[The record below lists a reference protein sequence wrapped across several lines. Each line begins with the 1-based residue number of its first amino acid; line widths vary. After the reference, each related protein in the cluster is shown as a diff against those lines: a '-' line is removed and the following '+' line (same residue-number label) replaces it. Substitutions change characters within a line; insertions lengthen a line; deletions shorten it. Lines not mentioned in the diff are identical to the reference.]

1 MERSKEMVVSKKGIL
16 FLCTGNSCRSQM
28 AEANKKAK
36 PIIILEVWL
45 FNDMSLFNFPPHKS
59 KSFNGASPAQ
69 PSSRRVPS
77 VLPQNAVNNTPG
89 SVGLSW

>member
-1 MERSKEMVVSKKGIL
+1 MVTLKKGIL

>member
-1 MERSKEMVVSKKGIL
+1 MHI
-16 FLCTGNSCRSQM
+16 
-28 AEANKKAK
+28 KKAK

-59 KSFNGASPAQ
+59 RSFNGASPAQ